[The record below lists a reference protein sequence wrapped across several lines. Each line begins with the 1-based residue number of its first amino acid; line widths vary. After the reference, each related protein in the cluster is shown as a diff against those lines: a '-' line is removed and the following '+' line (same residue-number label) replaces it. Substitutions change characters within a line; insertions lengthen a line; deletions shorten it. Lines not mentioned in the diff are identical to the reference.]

1 MKPLFDGQEVRARF
15 APGAPGRDAVIV
27 TFAARQ
33 AEQSLDRAG
42 FAEPFLE
49 RASLP
54 AIHITVAWN
63 HWYIVPEMAPALAA
77 VREAAAPFARR
88 VAYGSS
94 MGGYGALLHSRA
106 MGATRVVAV
115 SPRFSIDPAKV
126 PFHRQHREEA
136 ARLDFGG
143 DDMEGGLSADAMLI
157 LAGDTGHLD
166 AGHLALIRAA
176 SGGRARLLPLPFAG
190 HPAAPFLQET
200 RLLRETTRAL
210 LLDAEPDLAALRRR
224 VRGVRGASAS
234 YWEAMSRRALRTG
247 RDALALR
254 AATEAVAREPAR
266 SGCAAVAADALWRAG
281 RHDEALRELR
291 RAAALAEC
299 DQVALESLAHTCAAA
314 AGPIAALEAAIGTA
328 PPAPGL
334 ASLLALLRRQQAR
347 RRPA

>member
-1 MKPLFDGQEVRARF
+1 MKPLFDGREVRARF

-63 HWYIVPEMAPALAA
+63 HWYTVPEMAPALAA
-77 VREAAAPFARR
+77 VREAAAPFTRR
-88 VAYGSS
+88 VAYGPS

-200 RLLRETTRAL
+200 RLLRDTALAL
-210 LLDAEPDLAALRRR
+210 LLDPRAGPARASPPCARRPRRLGELLGGDVPPRASHRPRCAGAARRHRGGRARADPVGLRG
-224 VRGVRGASAS
+224 RGG
-234 YWEAMSRRALRTG
+234 G
-247 RDALALR
+247 C
-254 AATEAVAREPAR
+254 AVAGGPA
-266 SGCAAVAADALWRAG
+266 
-281 RHDEALRELR
+281 
-291 RAAALAEC
+291 
-299 DQVALESLAHTCAAA
+299 
-314 AGPIAALEAAIGTA
+314 
-328 PPAPGL
+328 
-334 ASLLALLRRQQAR
+334 
-347 RRPA
+347 